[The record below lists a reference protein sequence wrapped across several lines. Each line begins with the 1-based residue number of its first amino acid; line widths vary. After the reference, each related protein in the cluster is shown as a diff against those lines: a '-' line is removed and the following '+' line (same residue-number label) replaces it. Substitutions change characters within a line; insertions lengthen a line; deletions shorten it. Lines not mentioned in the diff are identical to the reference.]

1 MAVKKKTTNA
11 GPKAL
16 LMKKNVDQLK
26 RKAKQL
32 GVKNYSTKKKA
43 QLVQSIMLAEARKKK
58 KPTRKKALTS
68 KTSAKKKTRK
78 ISSAIKR
85 PAENS
90 PMVKALE
97 VMDPYTRRKAMKM
110 YGMSD
115 RRNNRQM
122 AQRSFYEANFE
133 GFGLRELYEAGMLL
147 TLYADNKLSQIAQ
160 AFFGGGEIKVGFNA
174 MYGNVF
180 LYNEDNETLMRR
192 GNKLDLFITLPY
204 GGEEGFID
212 ELYDIYDELDDD
224 DKEALDDYKQYK

>member
-1 MAVKKKTTNA
+1 MAVKKKTTKA

-32 GVKNYSTKKKA
+32 GVKNISTKKKA

-58 KPTRKKALTS
+58 KPKALTS

-110 YGMSD
+110 YGLAD
-115 RRNNRQM
+115 RRSASRKPNKPLSGYNGWTN
-122 AQRSFYEANFE
+122 YETWLVNLWFDNS
-133 GFGLRELYEAGMLL
+133 LYEILGEEYGFDPNEWPDTYEVAQSVKYYISTFIFEDGRSENSDLPAYGFVTDAL
-147 TLYADNKLSQIAQ
+147 NAFLDQVNYEELAQ
-160 AFFGGGEIKVGFNA
+160 AV
-174 MYGNVF
+174 
-180 LYNEDNETLMRR
+180 
-192 GNKLDLFITLPY
+192 
-204 GGEEGFID
+204 ID
-212 ELYDIYDELDDD
+212 
-224 DKEALDDYKQYK
+224 QF